1 MAGIFKAYDVRG
13 LYPGQLNEEL
23 ARRIGMGF
31 AHLVDLE
38 GDQGAELPRSVVV
51 GRDMR
56 SHSVPLAAALC
67 DGLTAAGLDVLDI
80 GLATTPMNYFATGK
94 LGAAGGIQVTASHN
108 AAEYNGLKFSLAGAV
123 PVSGDHG
130 IPIIEKHALGPEPAP
145 AASPGRVDATTIE
158 TEYAEHVLS
167 FLDRSFEESGDG
179 PARPSAGLP
188 GAPPSGAAAGG
199 DDDAPTP
206 ARKSDG
212 HQLPAEAPKLRL
224 AADAANGMGTIYR
237 PLLVACGV
245 ELLPLYFELDGTFPN
260 HEANP
265 LLPENLRDLSDLVI
279 ERKADLGVSFDGDA
293 DRAAFVDELG
303 EPIGSDLITALI
315 GGQML
320 AEAPGGTVIH
330 DIRSSRAVPEYI
342 REHGGTPL
350 PERVGHS
357 FVKATMR
364 RTGAIFGGELAGHY
378 YFRENYCADSSILAV
393 VAVLNLIRR
402 SGKTL
407 SEIAAPLRRYAKSSE
422 INFEVEDKDGTME
435 ALVERYAGEQGG
447 KLDRLDGIRID
458 FDDWWFN
465 VRPSNTEPLLRLVL
479 EASTPEQLTAR
490 QAELTE
496 QLGDPI

>member
-31 AHLVDLE
+31 GHLVELE
-38 GDQGAELPRSVVV
+38 GDQGAERPRTVVV

-56 SHSVPLAAALC
+56 SHSEPLSAALC

-108 AAEYNGLKFSLAGAV
+108 GAEYNGLKFSLAGAV

-130 IPIIEKHALGPEPAP
+130 IPIIERHALGQEPAP
-145 AASPGRVDATTIE
+145 APTPGRVETTSIE
-158 TEYAEHVLS
+158 TKYAEHVLS

-179 PARPSAGLP
+179 PARPSAGRAD
-188 GAPPSGAAAGG
+188 APPSRAAAAGG
-199 DDDAPTP
+199 AP
-206 ARKSDG
+206 R
-212 HQLPAEAPKLRL
+212 LRL

-237 PLLVACGV
+237 PLLEACGV

-265 LLPENLRDLSDLVI
+265 LLPENLRDLRRLVV
-279 ERKADLGVSFDGDA
+279 EKGADLGVSFDGDG

-320 AEAPGGTVIH
+320 ADAPGGTVIH

-342 REHGGTPL
+342 REHGGEPL

-364 RTGAIFGGELAGHY
+364 STGAIFGGELAGHY
-378 YFRENYCADSSILAV
+378 YFRENYCADSSLLAV
-393 VAVLNLIRR
+393 IAVLNLIRR

-407 SEIAAPLRRYAKSSE
+407 SEIVAPLRRYAKSSE

-479 EASTPEQLTAR
+479 EASTPSELAAR
-490 QAELTE
+490 QAELTD

>member
-13 LYPGQLNEEL
+13 LYPEQLNEEL
-23 ARRIGMGF
+23 ARRIGMAF
-31 AHLVDLE
+31 EHLVTLE
-38 GDQGAELPRSVVV
+38 GDQGATLPRTVVV
-51 GRDMR
+51 SRDMR
-56 SHSVPLAAALC
+56 DHSVPLSAALC
-67 DGLTAAGLDVLDI
+67 AGLTSAGLDVLDI
-80 GLATTPMNYFATGK
+80 GLATTPMNYFATGH

-130 IPIIEKHALGPEPAP
+130 IPIIEQHALGDEPAP
-145 AASPGRVDATTIE
+145 AATPGRVDARSIE

-167 FLDRSFEESGDG
+167 FLDRSFE
-179 PARPSAGLP
+179 
-188 GAPPSGAAAGG
+188 AA
-199 DDDAPTP
+199 D
-206 ARKSDG
+206 
-212 HQLPAEAPKLRL
+212 APKLRL

-237 PLLVACGV
+237 SLLLACGV

-265 LLPENLRDLSDLVI
+265 LLPENLRDLSDLVVDQ
-279 ERKADLGVSFDGDA
+279 KADLGVSFDGDG
-293 DRAAFVDELG
+293 DRAAFVDERG

-315 GGQML
+315 AGQML
-320 AEAPGGTVIH
+320 QRESGGAVIH

-342 REHGGTPL
+342 REHGGDPL

-378 YFRENYCADSSILAV
+378 YFRQNYCADSSILAV
-393 VAVLNLIRR
+393 VAVLNLLRR
-402 SGKTL
+402 SGKRF
-407 SEIAAPLRRYAKSSE
+407 SELTAPLRRYAKSSE

-435 ALVERYAGEQGG
+435 ALVQRYATEEGG
-447 KLDRLDGIRID
+447 ALDRLDGIRID

-479 EASTPEQLTAR
+479 EASTKEQLAAR
-490 QAELTE
+490 QAELTA
-496 QLGDPI
+496 QLGEPI